1 MSREPNV
8 ASMLQESDNYF
19 IIIYRKNLDFLPLCV
34 ENLHEMRTNGRGH
47 WLVQKYTVTG
57 IRNFLGIKHIVTE
70 DKASGFE
77 FFQEHFNIDIA
88 SANSKSEIIRYLQK
102 MVEKDTFEPDIRIN
116 EAMGRM
122 EVF

>member
-1 MSREPNV
+1 M
-8 ASMLQESDNYF
+8 
-19 IIIYRKNLDFLPLCV
+19 
-34 ENLHEMRTNGRGH
+34 
-47 WLVQKYTVTG
+47 QKYTVTG